1 LPQRLIS
8 QLAHVE
14 LLTPRP
20 EDSLRFMEDVMGLYV
35 SERIGQSVYLR
46 GWGDFFHHSLVLTE
60 ADEPGLGHAA
70 WRAQSPQEL
79 VAAVRRL
86 EASGLGEGWIEDG
99 PGHGPAYRYRGPG
112 GHVHEIFWEVE
123 RWSAPPELR
132 SPFPNRPQRFEAR
145 GVAARH
151 LDHVTVMTKDVM
163 GDVGWYRDTLGFRFM
178 EWTVLNEESDLVV
191 FGMLTNNEKGHD
203 LGLLL
208 DMSDTPGRL
217 HHIAFW
223 VDTPDELR
231 RAADVLLNAGAVLEF
246 GPGRHGMGE
255 QDYLYFREPGGAR
268 LELNTGGYRN
278 YQPDWEAVKWTPAQ
292 GSNTFYR
299 NVAMPDSML
308 EAFPPATPAAQ
319 HDDTSAVNPWAAT
332 SVS

>member
-1 LPQRLIS
+1 VSQRLIS

-14 LLTPRP
+14 LLTPKP
-20 EDSLRFMEDVMGLYV
+20 DESLRFMRDVMGLYESDRV
-35 SERIGQSVYLR
+35 GQSVYLR

-60 ADEPGLGHAA
+60 ADQPGLGHAA
-70 WRAQSPQEL
+70 WRAGGREEL
-79 VAAVRRL
+79 EAAVQRL
-86 EASGLGEGWIEDG
+86 EATGLGEGWHEGG
-99 PGHGPAYRYRGPG
+99 PGHGPAYRYRGAG

-123 RWSAPPELR
+123 RWSAPPELK
-132 SPFPNRPQRFEAR
+132 SPFPNRPQRFEPR

-151 LDHVTVMTKDVM
+151 LDHVTLMTKDVM
-163 GDVGWYRDTLGFRFM
+163 SDVAWYRDTLGFRFM
-178 EWTVLNEESDLVV
+178 EWTVLDEQSDLVV
-191 FGMLTNNEKGHD
+191 FAMLTNNEKGHD
-203 LGLLL
+203 LGLLA
-208 DMSDTPGRL
+208 DRSAVPGRL
-217 HHIAFW
+217 HHVAFW
-223 VDTPDELR
+223 VDTPDELS
-231 RAADVLLNAGAVLEF
+231 RAADVLLNAGATIEF

-255 QDYLYFREPGGAR
+255 QEYLYFREPGGAR

-278 YQPDWEAVKWTPAQ
+278 YQPDWEPVKWTPAQ

-319 HDDTSAVNPWAAT
+319 CDDANVVNPWAAT